1 MAEFL
6 NPFQSVI
13 PDRKL
18 SKRELSRCIRQA
30 LVGEEEAIH
39 LYEALADAA
48 DDPVAKA
55 VLQDIANEERVHAG
69 EFQRLLNRMLPDE
82 EAFLAEGAG
91 EVDDLAATVLK
102 GNESPVKPEAKN
114 YSGTGQP
121 QRRSVNRK
129 VITGKE

>member
-102 GNESPVKPEAKN
+102 GNESPVKPEAKTIPVPGN
-114 YSGTGQP
+114 LNGAQ
-121 QRRSVNRK
+121 
-129 VITGKE
+129 

>member
-6 NPFQSVI
+6 NPFSPMA

-18 SKRELSRCIRQA
+18 NKRELTRCIRQA
-30 LVGEEEAIH
+30 LVSEEEAIH

-55 VLQDIANEERVHAG
+55 VFQDIANEEKVHAG

-82 EAFLAEGAG
+82 ETFLADGAG
-91 EVDDLAATVLK
+91 EVDALAEAVLK
-102 GNESPVKPEAKN
+102 KC
-114 YSGTGQP
+114 TGSSETQ
-121 QRRSVNRK
+121 
-129 VITGKE
+129 GKEKNTIPVPGCLNDVKCAEKC

>member
-6 NPFQSVI
+6 NPFQPMA

-18 SKRELSRCIRQA
+18 TKRELSRCIRQA

-39 LYEALADAA
+39 LYEALADDAN
-48 DDPVAKA
+48 DPVAKA

-91 EVDDLAATVLK
+91 EVDALAATVLK
-102 GNESPVKPEAKN
+102 GSESHVKPEDKAIPVPGN
-114 YSGTGQP
+114 LN
-121 QRRSVNRK
+121 SVQ
-129 VITGKE
+129 

>member
-6 NPFQSVI
+6 YPFQTLV
-13 PDRKL
+13 PERKL

-39 LYEALADAA
+39 LYEAMADAA

-82 EAFLAEGAG
+82 ENFLNDGAKEVDELAEA
-91 EVDDLAATVLK
+91 VLK
-102 GNESPVKPEAKN
+102 ESETTVKQENRNIPVPGSLNEGN
-114 YSGTGQP
+114 
-121 QRRSVNRK
+121 
-129 VITGKE
+129 